1 MKKLM
6 FYPMIFM
13 FFYALLFF
21 LPSRNVSKEFVL
33 YDENTGKVYVVD
45 RENYE
50 EMKNKNFRNSN
61 THLHS
66 YPPPQN
72 PLVKFV

>member
-21 LPSRNVSKEFVL
+21 LPSRNISKEFVL
-33 YDENTGKVYVVD
+33 YDENTGKVYVLD
-45 RENYE
+45 RDSYE

-61 THLHS
+61 AKQQPFNSHPS
-66 YPPPQN
+66 QN
-72 PLVKFV
+72 PLV